1 MERSVIEG
9 DLARARAY
17 QGEEL
22 SVTQKE
28 RDRAKVQ
35 ADVEAFLAGGGEVK
49 VLERSDTGS
58 RPMKFG
64 EHFALK
70 GSHKKRPRS

>member
-1 MERSVIEG
+1 M
-9 DLARARAY
+9 ARARAY

-35 ADVEAFLAGGGEVK
+35 ADVEAFLAGGGQVTI
-49 VLERSDTGS
+49 LGQSDTGA

-64 EHFALK
+64 EHFMLK
-70 GSHKKRPRS
+70 GSHQKRPRS